1 MVGMA
6 IVIAE
11 EKQPSF
17 YILESL
23 KASIKLRLPAL
34 SATVI
39 RIIAPHCL
47 GNKLEKVW

>member
-1 MVGMA
+1 MA
-6 IVIAE
+6 VVIAE
-11 EKQPSF
+11 ETQTSF

-23 KASIKLRLPAL
+23 KASIKLRLPL
-34 SATVI
+34 SAIVI